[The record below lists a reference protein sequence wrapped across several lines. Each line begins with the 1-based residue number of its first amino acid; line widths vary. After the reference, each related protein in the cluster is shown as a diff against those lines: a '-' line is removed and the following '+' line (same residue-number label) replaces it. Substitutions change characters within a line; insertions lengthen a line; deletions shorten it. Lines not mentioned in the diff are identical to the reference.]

1 MGVGDGPSP
10 LVQRRRL
17 RTELRKAREEAG
29 LTQEQV
35 AQAMDW
41 SPSKVIRIEAGT
53 SRIAT
58 NDLKVLLPH
67 LKIVDPQQTGELLAL
82 AKGAKA
88 RSWWSKYRE
97 IASPG
102 YLQFV
107 EYEAA
112 ASATSNFE
120 PLLIPGLLQT
130 EEYARAVIQQFL
142 EHPTTERVEA
152 LVELRM
158 TRQELLERPDPPSLY
173 FIMDEA
179 VVRRLIGG
187 ADVMRRQVRHLIQ
200 MTDRPNVTVELVP
213 FNAGVHPGMHGPFV
227 VIEFPDTAD
236 DDVLYLENP
245 RGDVVYRDSPA
256 EVKAF
261 KQALLKLRAMSLGP
275 EGSVTYLGKV
285 ADEMT

>member
-1 MGVGDGPSP
+1 MGAGDGLSP
-10 LVQRRRL
+10 VVQRRRL

-35 AQAMDW
+35 ADAMEW

-53 SRIAT
+53 SRITT
-58 NDLKVLLPH
+58 NDLKALLRH
-67 LKIVDPQQTGELLAL
+67 LDIVDAQRTGELLAL
-82 AKGAKA
+82 ARAA
-88 RSWWSKYRE
+88 RAPSWWSQYRH

-102 YLQFV
+102 FLQFV

-120 PLLIPGLLQT
+120 PLLVPGLLQT
-130 EEYARAVIQQFL
+130 EEYARAVIQQFD
-142 EHPTTERVEA
+142 EQPTAERVDA
-152 LVELRM
+152 LVKLRM
-158 TRQELLERPDPPSLY
+158 TRQELLERPDPPRLS
-173 FIMDEA
+173 FILDEA
-179 VVRRLIGG
+179 VVRRLVGG
-187 ADVMRRQVRHLIQ
+187 RTVMRRQVRHLIQ
-200 MTDRPNVTVELVP
+200 MAKRPNVTIELVP

-236 DDVLYLENP
+236 DDVLYLESP
-245 RGDVVYRDSPA
+245 RGDVVYRDTPEDIGASR
-256 EVKAF
+256 EAF
-261 KQALLKLRAMSLGP
+261 RQLRAMSLGP